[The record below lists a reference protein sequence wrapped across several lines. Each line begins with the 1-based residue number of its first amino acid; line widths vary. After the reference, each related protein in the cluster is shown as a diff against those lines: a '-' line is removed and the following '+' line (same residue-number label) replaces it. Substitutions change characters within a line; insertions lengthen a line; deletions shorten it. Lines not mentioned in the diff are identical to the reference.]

1 MMCTLKIKRVKGE
14 KKALRE
20 SEGYLEGEEKKI
32 SQAIHRMLK
41 PLLVFCRCSALT
53 LRSPG

>member
-1 MMCTLKIKRVKGE
+1 MLFDDKTSQRR

-20 SEGYLEGEEKKI
+20 SESYLEGEEKKI

-41 PLLVFCRCSALT
+41 LLLVFCPCSALT
-53 LRSPG
+53 LRSLG